1 MEPSDAAP
9 PNSIELTV
17 TDDAGFRTE
26 TAAQSPPSQPPSAAS
41 TPELRGLAE
50 PQHHSSPVQLPTSS
64 TERPPPVRLDPPS
77 IEMLRNEDSDLRE
90 SSAPAQ
96 MNRSNTGEIHTN
108 VRPLSRSMTAK
119 FTGSFNDKFKR
130 SRTTTLRG
138 SSLAGGGNSNRES
151 PPPSPGTRSPQSGQF
166 TTNGKFFVPGTPD
179 LRKARQPNWVEKI
192 GEKIGLSEAVGD
204 ALDGERLRLLRRDA
218 PMKQST
224 GRIYMHRSGASRRLA
239 FYDFFHVILG
249 APLWILLGF
258 ILSCY
263 TFVILVFACLY
274 LIAEDGKAE
283 CGIAPLGERPVFYN
297 TFAFSMETLTT
308 IGYGVPFDGYLL
320 QDSRCSGV
328 LILVYFEAM
337 IFIILNAMMVGVLFA
352 RVASAKDR
360 ASQIIFSDKA
370 VIRCVRNRFYFMLQV
385 GEASFFKYHP
395 VVEAHVRVYGVL
407 HEGIARATGQ
417 STTRRKGIGES
428 LLPDARDAPTNPN
441 DELGGMLFMA
451 TPQVVSHRIDR
462 WSPMFPPAARL
473 RTSDDAH
480 DGDAYHFPGL
490 VFREADREVATD
502 DNKCGDFDGP
512 QTYMTSPSN
521 SQSIREASIRA
532 PSGLPNLPMMAGP
545 SGSRSDDFKPG
556 KSTKKMEIPPQKKEQ
571 SPGYRRFSMGLQRAG
586 TQKLGKEKEVIKRQ
600 TSQPLPSLPAASR
613 SPSELG
619 LDDSSHRNDDALGVP
634 FTREASSMSVDTP
647 SARTPC
653 AKSVVRN
660 GCPSFARRQCD
671 WRLRSDG
678 SEGRL
683 ERRRSAAEH
692 ILPATGNHATT
703 SQLLEMRKLIKQ
715 HITRSHLEVVI
726 IVEAIDPHSS
736 NTFQVRAPLHA
747 CMHAFCLLSMPLSHS
762 PISLSLSD
770 RTHTHRRATHTP
782 PPTSSSTI
790 RSRRAWRSPPT
801 GRPILDGTSS
811 IRREPVQHGPDY
823 RWGALVISCESFW
836 CVCVALGKGRDVS

>member
-17 TDDAGFRTE
+17 TDDAGTRTE

-64 TERPPPVRLDPPS
+64 TERPPPVRLDPQG

-352 RVASAKDR
+352 RVASAKNR

-407 HEGIARATGQ
+407 HEEQRM
-417 STTRRKGIGES
+417 TTRDGPKH
-428 LLPDARDAPTNPN
+428 DAPQGPERAFFQTRVMRLTNPN

-532 PSGLPNLPMMAGP
+532 ETSLPNLPMMAGP

-653 AKSVVRN
+653 AKASSATDVHHSLDDSAI
-660 GCPSFARRQCD
+660 GG
-671 WRLRSDG
+671 SDPT
-678 SEGRL
+678 GRKAG

-736 NTFQVRAPLHA
+736 NTFQVRALHA
-747 CMHAFCLLSMPLSHS
+747 CMHARLLLALYASLTLTHL
-762 PISLSLSD
+762 SLSL
-770 RTHTHRRATHTP
+770 RPHTNTQARHSY
-782 PPTSSSTI
+782 TSSDIVFDHSFEACMEVAADGQAHLRWDLFHKTKE
-790 RSRRAWRSPPT
+790 SPFNT
-801 GRPILDGTSS
+801 AQIIG
-811 IRREPVQHGPDY
+811 
-823 RWGALVISCESFW
+823 GAHS
-836 CVCVALGKGRDVS
+836 